1 MNTRMRRAA
10 VAVIATTMAVSMAAC
25 GKAGDDKKS
34 DSSSSSSGGGTNASI
49 GLLLPD
55 SVTARYEKFDKPYF
69 EAKVKEL
76 CSGCTV
82 QYANANASAAT
93 QAQQVSTM
101 ITKGVKVIVI
111 SAQDSAAI
119 KSSIQQAV
127 NKGIKVVA
135 YDRLAQGPVSAYVSF
150 DNVEV
155 GKLQGEA
162 LLTSLGS
169 KATPKSKIV
178 MINGDDADPNAAQFK
193 KGAHEALDGKVDIA
207 YEQSGLWK
215 DTVANQ
221 KVTAAITQLGAKN
234 IAGVYSANDGMA
246 GGIATALK
254 GAGISGIPLTGQD
267 AELAGIHP
275 AHRRRYP
282 VQHRLQGLQAGGR
295 GRRDARRRPGAGQE
309 HLVARHHDP
318 DQRLRQQGALAAAD
332 PGVGHQGQHQGHGHQ
347 GRSLHRR
354 ADLHRRLRQGV
365 QGGRSAVIAAQR

>member
-25 GKAGDDKKS
+25 GKAGDKKS
-34 DSSSSSSGGGTNASI
+34 DSSSSSSGGTNASI

-101 ITKGVKVIVI
+101 ITKGVKVIVV

-169 KATPKSKIV
+169 KATTSANVV

-193 KGAHEALDGKVDIA
+193 KGAHEALDGKVKIA

-215 DTVANQ
+215 DTVAGQ
-221 KVTAAITQLGAKN
+221 KMSAAITQLGAKK

-246 GGIATALK
+246 GGIATVLK

-267 AELAGIHP
+267 AELAGIQRIVAGTQSSTVYKAFKP
-275 AHRRRYP
+275 EAEAAATLAVDLAQGKSISSLATTTQTSGSGNKVPSQLLTP
-282 VQHRLQGLQAGGR
+282 VSVTKANIKDTVIKDGLYTVAQICTADYAKACKAAGLQ
-295 GRRDARRRPGAGQE
+295 
-309 HLVARHHDP
+309 
-318 DQRLRQQGALAAAD
+318 
-332 PGVGHQGQHQGHGHQ
+332 
-347 GRSLHRR
+347 
-354 ADLHRRLRQGV
+354 
-365 QGGRSAVIAAQR
+365 

>member
-34 DSSSSSSGGGTNASI
+34 DSSSSSSGGSTAKI

-82 QYANANASAAT
+82 EYNNANASAAT
-93 QAQQVSTM
+93 QAQQVSSM

-150 DNVEV
+150 DNVQV

-169 KATPKSKIV
+169 KATTKSKIV

-193 KGAHEALDGKVDIA
+193 KGAHEALDGKVTIA

-234 IAGVYSANDGMA
+234 IAGVYAANDGMA

-267 AELAGIHP
+267 AELAGIQ
-275 AHRRRYP
+275 RI
-282 VQHRLQGLQAGGR
+282 VAGTQSSTVYK
-295 GRRDARRRPGAGQE
+295 AFKPEAE
-309 HLVARHHDP
+309 
-318 DQRLRQQGALAAAD
+318 AAATLAVD
-332 PGVGHQGQHQGHGHQ
+332 LAQDKSIS
-347 GRSLHRR
+347 SLATTTQTSGSGNKVPSQLLTPVSVTKANIKDTVIKDGLYTVAQICT
-354 ADLHRRLRQGV
+354 ADY
-365 QGGRSAVIAAQR
+365 AKACKAAGLS